1 MRAFIS
7 TGHFSSSMLVHR
19 SAAIFVRVEGEEAV
33 LAEVDEL
40 RKQRDGSQAVE
51 ALLGVALQDE
61 SEGRGP
67 ELDHDLQLHK
77 GLF

>member
-7 TGHFSSSMLVHR
+7 TGHFSNSMLVH
-19 SAAIFVRVEGEEAV
+19 SSMAIFVRAEGEEAV
-33 LAEVDEL
+33 LAKVDEV
-40 RKQRDGSQAVE
+40 REPRDGGQAVE
-51 ALLGVALQDE
+51 ALLGVALQGE
-61 SEGRGP
+61 REGRGP

>member
-19 SAAIFVRVEGEEAV
+19 SAAIFVGVEGEEAV
-33 LAEVDEL
+33 PVEVDKL
-40 RKQRDGSQAVE
+40 REPRDGGQAAE
-51 ALLGVALQDE
+51 ALLGVALQDKR
-61 SEGRGP
+61 GGHGP
-67 ELDHDLQLHK
+67 ELDHNLQLPI